1 MRVRLDYGRTGLDVS
16 LAGLASVEI
25 LEPQGAA
32 PLADP
37 VAAVE
42 QSLLAPIG
50 SPPLSKLA
58 LGRRSA
64 CILVCDATRPVPN
77 ETILKPI
84 LRTLEEAG
92 VADDRI
98 LILVATGLHRSSTPA
113 ELREMFGEE
122 IAGRCRIECHDG
134 RDGGAH
140 RYLGTTPRGV
150 PVWIDRRYLDAEL
163 KIATGL
169 IEPHLMAGFSGGRKV
184 ICPGVAG
191 LETIRAWH
199 SPRFLEHAN
208 ARCGVVDGNPVHEE
222 NTRIAQTAGCDFI
235 VNVCLDGERRVT
247 TVVAG
252 DMIEAWT
259 KGAEAC
265 RRQLSVRASRP
276 ADVVVTSGAG
286 YPLDATFY
294 QSVKGMVGA
303 LPIVRDGGSIIV
315 AAAMSEGVGGRE
327 FVELLE
333 ATDSLEAFQK
343 RIADERFF
351 AVDQW
356 QLEELAM
363 VRRRCRVKVVAEELS
378 AETLRACFV
387 EPADSVETALAD
399 SIAEFGPEAHVAV
412 VPRGPYTLPHL

>member
-16 LAGLASVEI
+16 LAGLPSVEI
-25 LEPQGAA
+25 LEPHGAA

-42 QSLLAPIG
+42 QSLRFPIG
-50 SPPLSKLA
+50 APPLSRLA
-58 LGRRSA
+58 QGRRSA
-64 CILVCDATRPVPN
+64 CILVCDVTRPVPN

-92 VADDRI
+92 VPGDHI
-98 LILVATGLHRSSTPA
+98 LILVASGLHRPNTPA
-113 ELREMFGEE
+113 ELREMLGEE
-122 IAGRCRIECHDG
+122 IAASRRIECHEG
-134 RDGGAH
+134 RDQAAH

-150 PVWIDRRYLDAEL
+150 PMWIDRRYLDADL
-163 KIATGL
+163 KIAVGL
-169 IEPHLMAGFSGGRKV
+169 IEPHLMAGFSGGRKL

-199 SPRFLEHAN
+199 SPRFLEHLN

-235 VNVCLDGERRVT
+235 VNVCQDGDRRVT

-252 DMIEAWT
+252 DMVEAWT
-259 KGAEAC
+259 RGVDAC

-294 QSVKGMVGA
+294 QSVKGMAGA
-303 LPIVRDGGSIIV
+303 LPIVRDGGDVVV
-315 AAAMSEGVGGRE
+315 AAEMSEGVGGRE

-333 ATDSLEAFQK
+333 QTDSLESFQR
-343 RIADERFF
+343 RIADEQFF

-356 QLEELAM
+356 QLEELAK
-363 VRRRCRVKVVAEELS
+363 VRRRCRVKVVADGVP
-378 AETLRACFV
+378 AQTLRACFV
-387 EPADSVETALAD
+387 EPADSVEAALAD
-399 SIAEFGPEAHVAV
+399 SIAEFGPETHVAV
-412 VPRGPYTLPHL
+412 VPRGPYALPHL